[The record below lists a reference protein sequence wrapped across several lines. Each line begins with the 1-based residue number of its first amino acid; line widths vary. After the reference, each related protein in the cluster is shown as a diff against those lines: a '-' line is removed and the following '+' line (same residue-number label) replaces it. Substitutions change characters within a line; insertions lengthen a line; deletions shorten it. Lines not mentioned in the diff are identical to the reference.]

1 MYDTGIAYLLWFLGG
16 FGVLG
21 LHRFYLNKVGTG
33 VLWVCTAGLC
43 GIGAF
48 VDLLTLPSQVRDANL
63 RKSYQ
68 LALAGGAMRP
78 QYLQPPAAKRDS
90 VERVILKTAKRNGG
104 YVTPSEA
111 ALEGDFSIEEA
122 KAALEKLS
130 SKGFA
135 EMRIRTNGVIVF
147 VFPEFLKE
155 GRNEF
160 ADL

>member
-16 FGVLG
+16 FGVFG

-33 VLWVCTAGLC
+33 ILWACTGGML

-48 VDLLTLPSQVRDANL
+48 VDLLTLSSQVREANL

-68 LALAGGAMRP
+68 LALSAGQMRP
-78 QYLQPPAAKRDS
+78 QYLQAPAVKRDS
-90 VERVILKTAKRNGG
+90 IERVILKTAKRNGG

-111 ALEGDFSIEEA
+111 ALEGDFTIEEA
-122 KAALEKLS
+122 RAALEKLS

-147 VFPEFLKE
+147 VFSEFLRE

-160 ADL
+160 ADV